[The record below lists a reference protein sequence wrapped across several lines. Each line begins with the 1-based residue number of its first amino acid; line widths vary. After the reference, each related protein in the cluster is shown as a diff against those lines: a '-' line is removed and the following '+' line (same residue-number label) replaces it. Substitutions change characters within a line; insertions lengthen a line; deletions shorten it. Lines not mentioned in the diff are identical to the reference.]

1 MDTSGVNVT
10 VVRRET
16 RARWLLVVAVLAV
29 LLATPVVLANR
40 PVHAATV
47 GLDALY
53 ARMIASGS
61 QPYQGYAVSA
71 GAANLPTLPDL
82 ASVIALLDG
91 ETTLRVWYAAPDRW
105 RVDTITTDGERD
117 LYQAPTG
124 QSIWDSAN
132 EQLIT
137 ITGGPPPV
145 RLPRGPDLTPP
156 DLARR
161 LLTASAAS
169 GVPAATRSALGNQRI
184 AGLDTAGIRITPND
198 PDTTIGRI
206 DIWADPTS
214 GLPVKVEVTTR
225 GASTP
230 VLVSRFL
237 QVSLTTPA
245 AATIAVPTVPPGAG
259 STAITDQDVTDEL
272 TNVSGGRLPRTLA
285 GEARVDVKGA
295 AIPAL
300 AAYGAGLRQF
310 IAVTLPGSI
319 ALDWYNAAAGAGAVI
334 TDVSP
339 PVSVFAT
346 PSSSSINGFI
356 LTEAAYIHIA
366 TIATPLLSVVIV
378 MDSRDDRGFAFAGT
392 VTPAV
397 LTDAANDLTSW
408 LARDAR

>member
-1 MDTSGVNVT
+1 VDTSGVNVT

-145 RLPRGPDLTPP
+145 RL
-156 DLARR
+156 
-161 LLTASAAS
+161 SA
-169 GVPAATRSALGNQRI
+169 
-184 AGLDTAGIRITPND
+184 
-198 PDTTIGRI
+198 
-206 DIWADPTS
+206 
-214 GLPVKVEVTTR
+214 
-225 GASTP
+225 
-230 VLVSRFL
+230 
-237 QVSLTTPA
+237 
-245 AATIAVPTVPPGAG
+245 
-259 STAITDQDVTDEL
+259 
-272 TNVSGGRLPRTLA
+272 GRLSQMLRASPDGGTNRRRRRTT
-285 GEARVDVKGA
+285 K
-295 AIPAL
+295 
-300 AAYGAGLRQF
+300 F
-310 IAVTLPGSI
+310 IACS
-319 ALDWYNAAAGAGAVI
+319 
-334 TDVSP
+334 
-339 PVSVFAT
+339 
-346 PSSSSINGFI
+346 
-356 LTEAAYIHIA
+356 
-366 TIATPLLSVVIV
+366 
-378 MDSRDDRGFAFAGT
+378 
-392 VTPAV
+392 
-397 LTDAANDLTSW
+397 
-408 LARDAR
+408 